1 MFDRFKERKGP
12 TSLGSFP
19 NENDADFYH
28 DDEMNIVVVVVVV
41 VVIVVVVYADVKS
54 PISKVRIRTK

>member
-41 VVIVVVVYADVKS
+41 VVVYADVKS

>member
-28 DDEMNIVVVVVVV
+28 DDEMNIVVIVVVVV
-41 VVIVVVVYADVKS
+41 VVVVYADVKS